1 MTPAPATA
9 AFEEAPT
16 EKADNWK
23 ILRRLLALCAEQKG
37 RVVRILIL
45 QMVLLGMQLV
55 GLSFIGAGVD
65 FLKFTFTEAEG
76 VANWPLAW
84 VPPEAWS
91 AGAVLAFAVG
101 AALLAAFLRS
111 LLMWWATRDSAILI
125 HEYVVPKI
133 RRQVF
138 QKLQQL
144 HFGYFDTQ
152 TSGGLI
158 NRVTGDITAI
168 RLFAETIIID
178 TVILILTVAIYIGFM
193 AQISPFLTVVC
204 LATLPLMVAVSLIFS
219 KVIRPQYLERKKA
232 FDHMILFFAESVRG
246 VQSIFGFSREPEMRE
261 QFKGRNDRVVDQ
273 QKNIFLSFSIF
284 QPVVHLFTHINII
297 VLLLVGGKMAIDGQL
312 DVGAGLF
319 VFAVLL
325 QQLQNQVGTLTNVAN
340 TVQDSFSAAERVFE
354 VLDRPSAIF
363 SRDGA
368 EPVSGRVKGS
378 IRYED
383 VSFSFSSQRST
394 LQNISIAVEPGQTVA
409 IVGETGSGKTALLS
423 LLPRFYDPDEG
434 RILLD
439 GKDLRDLDL
448 VELRQAVGVVFQEP
462 LLFSDTIEG
471 NIKFGHEGA
480 TAEQMLHASK
490 QAAAHEFIET
500 MDAGYQTIVEE
511 SGVNLSGGQRQRIAL
526 ARALMTDP
534 KILVLDDPT
543 SAIDPET
550 EDEILTAINRVIE
563 SRTTFIVAHRLST
576 LKRADQIIVLRNGGI
591 VESGTHESLIAQRG
605 EYARAAAI
613 QMIDSESRDAL
624 NKIAQQNSQG
634 GSL

>member
-1 MTPAPATA
+1 MS
-9 AFEEAPT
+9 
-16 EKADNWK
+16 
-23 ILRRLLALCAEQKG
+23 I
-37 RVVRILIL
+37 
-45 QMVLLGMQLV
+45 
-55 GLSFIGAGVD
+55 
-65 FLKFTFTEAEG
+65 
-76 VANWPLAW
+76 
-84 VPPEAWS
+84 
-91 AGAVLAFAVG
+91 
-101 AALLAAFLRS
+101 AAFLRS
-111 LLMWWATRDSAILI
+111 WLMWWATRDSAILI
-125 HEYVVPKI
+125 HQHVVPKI

-158 NRVTGDITAI
+158 NRVTGDIAAI

-178 TVILILTVAIYIGFM
+178 TVILILTVVIYVGFM
-193 AQISPFLTVVC
+193 AQISPFLTVIC
-204 LATLPLMVAVSLIFS
+204 LATLPLMLASSLIFS

-261 QFKGRNDRVVDQ
+261 QFQGRNDRVVDQ
-273 QKNIFLSFSIF
+273 QKNIFLCFSIF

-319 VFAVLL
+319 IFAVLL

-354 VLDRPSAIF
+354 VLDRPSAIY
-363 SRDGA
+363 SRESA
-368 EPVSGRVKGS
+368 QSLSGGISGS
-378 IRYED
+378 IRYEN
-383 VSFSFSSQRST
+383 VSFKFSPNRDT
-394 LQNISIAVEPGQTVA
+394 LRDISISVEPGETVA

-423 LLPRFYDPDEG
+423 LLPRFYDPDVG

-439 GKDLRDLDL
+439 GKDLREIDL
-448 VELRQAVGVVFQEP
+448 VELRRAVGVVFQEP

-480 TAEQMLHASK
+480 SDEQMVQASK
-490 QAAAHEFIET
+490 QAAAHEFIDSME
-500 MDAGYQTIVEE
+500 DGYQTIVEE

-526 ARALMTDP
+526 ARALITDP

-563 SRTTFIVAHRLST
+563 TRTTFIVAHRLST
-576 LKRADQIIVLRNGGI
+576 LKRADQIIVLRNGAI
-591 VESGTHESLIAQRG
+591 VESGTHEALIAHRG

-613 QMIDSESRDAL
+613 QMIDKESRDTL
-624 NKIAQQNSQG
+624 NKIAMQNSSG
-634 GSL
+634 ESV

>member
-1 MTPAPATA
+1 MKVDR
-9 AFEEAPT
+9 EEASE
-16 EKADNWK
+16 EKANNWK
-23 ILRRLLALCAEQKG
+23 ILRRLLGLCAEQKG
-37 RVVRILIL
+37 RVLRILIL

-65 FLKFTFTEAEG
+65 FLKFTFTEAQG

-84 VPPEAWS
+84 VPPLEWS
-91 AGAVLAFAVG
+91 VGSVLGFAVG
-101 AALLAAFLRS
+101 TALLAALLRS
-111 LLMWWATRDSAILI
+111 WLMWWATRDSAILI
-125 HEYVVPKI
+125 HQFVVPKI

-138 QKLQQL
+138 EKLQQL

-178 TVILILTVAIYIGFM
+178 TVILILTVGIYVTFM
-193 AQISPFLTVVC
+193 VQISPFLTVVC
-204 LATLPLMVAVSLIFS
+204 LATLPLMVVSSLVFS
-219 KVIRPQYLERKKA
+219 KVIRPQYMERKKA
-232 FDHMILFFAESVRG
+232 FDHMVLFFAESVRG
-246 VQSIFGFSREPEMRE
+246 VQSIFGFSREKEMRE
-261 QFKGRNDRVVDQ
+261 RFQERNDRVVDQ
-273 QKNIFLSFSIF
+273 QKKIFLCFSIF
-284 QPVVHLFTHINII
+284 QPVVHLFTHINLI

-354 VLDRPSAIF
+354 VLDKPSAIQSADDAERMTGRIKGAVSLEHVSFRF
-363 SRDGA
+363 SEQRNTL
-368 EPVSGRVKGS
+368 K
-378 IRYED
+378 D
-383 VSFSFSSQRST
+383 VS
-394 LQNISIAVEPGQTVA
+394 ISVEPGQTVA

-423 LLPRFYDPDEG
+423 LLPRFYDPDAG

-462 LLFSDTIEG
+462 LLFSDTIAG

-480 TAEQMLHASK
+480 SDEQMVHASK
-490 QAAAHEFIET
+490 QAAAHAFIEQLE
-500 MDAGYQTIVEE
+500 DGYETIVEE
-511 SGVNLSGGQRQRIAL
+511 GGVNLSGGQRQRIAL
-526 ARALMTDP
+526 ARALVTDP

-550 EDEILTAINRVIE
+550 EDEILSAISRVIE
-563 SRTTFIVAHRLST
+563 SRTTFIVAHRIST
-576 LKRADQIIVLRNGGI
+576 LKRADQIIVLHKGVI
-591 VESGTHESLIAQRG
+591 VEQGTHASLIEQGG

-613 QMIDSESRDAL
+613 QMIDPESRAAL
-624 NKIAQQNSQG
+624 SKIAQRTTLG
-634 GSL
+634 GVG